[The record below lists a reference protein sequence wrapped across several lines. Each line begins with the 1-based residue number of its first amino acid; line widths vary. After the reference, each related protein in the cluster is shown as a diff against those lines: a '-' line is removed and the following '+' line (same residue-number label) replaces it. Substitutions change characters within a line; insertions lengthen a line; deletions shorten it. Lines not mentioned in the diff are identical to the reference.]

1 MYPSGVLNSV
11 KKKKEKLC
19 ASNAPPASGPRHA
32 PADSRPRR
40 LLAAHISPRGLRP
53 DKDGNDLSDLTWNF
67 GLCMNGHLHI
77 HTIYTA
83 RHLIAGADIA
93 LAPQSQILL
102 LHFSK
107 FIPRFKLL

>member
-1 MYPSGVLNSV
+1 M
-11 KKKKEKLC
+11 
-19 ASNAPPASGPRHA
+19 
-32 PADSRPRR
+32 
-40 LLAAHISPRGLRP
+40 AAHISPRGLRP
-53 DKDGNDLSDLTWNF
+53 DPDGKDLSDLTGNF
-67 GLCMNGHLHI
+67 GLCMDGHPHI

-83 RHLIAGADIA
+83 WHLIAGADIA

>member
-1 MYPSGVLNSV
+1 MRHPHRD
-11 KKKKEKLC
+11 
-19 ASNAPPASGPRHA
+19 PAMR

-53 DKDGNDLSDLTWNF
+53 DPDGKDLSDLTWNF
-67 GLCMNGHLHI
+67 GLCMIGHPHI